1 MGLKDIV
8 VQKLQAYFGDY
19 VDGLSAA
26 NLEMQAR
33 RHPRPM
39 AGCRRPR
46 RPRPRP
52 RSSLPRLSANRSRC
66 GAFLPQVLA
75 GTIKQ
80 SELSLKAGKEASQP
94 ASQPSCCPTAH
105 CPGRPPLRPHPP
117 PPLIPPGALDALELP
132 IAVRAGRIRTFVVDV
147 PWARLTSQPV
157 VVKIDGVRRT
167 PPAQPPPLSPSDRRL
182 ALRTHPLPATPWRVW
197 RGRATGAGSAT
208 PPGSCDHP
216 LLVVAAVVIV
226 SVPHGRNR
234 ARAGGR

>member
-1 MGLKDIV
+1 MAAAAGGCWLLLHGWIASGGRSGGSRARPLPLARGAVVRAAVGGGRQAAGGCLLAPPAWRAVLPLPAMGLKDIV

-52 RSSLPRLSANRSRC
+52 RSSLPRPSANHSRC

-94 ASQPSCCPTAH
+94 ASQPAQLLPHRPLPRPTPRCALTPPPTSSHQGRWMRWSCRLRCGRGASAPSWWT
-105 CPGRPPLRPHPP
+105 CPGR
-117 PPLIPPGALDALELP
+117 A
-132 IAVRAGRIRTFVVDV
+132 
-147 PWARLTSQPV
+147 
-157 VVKIDGVRRT
+157 
-167 PPAQPPPLSPSDRRL
+167 
-182 ALRTHPLPATPWRVW
+182 
-197 RGRATGAGSAT
+197 
-208 PPGSCDHP
+208 
-216 LLVVAAVVIV
+216 
-226 SVPHGRNR
+226 
-234 ARAGGR
+234 

>member
-1 MGLKDIV
+1 MPKKCPKMTSLPMSASTRARLEGGWLCALPVGREEEEAGGRRQAAGGGLLAPPARRAVPPLPAMGLKDIV

-52 RSSLPRLSANRSRC
+52 RSSLPRPSANHSRC

-117 PPLIPPGALDALELP
+117 PTSSHQGRWMRWSCRLRCGRGASA
-132 IAVRAGRIRTFVVDV
+132 
-147 PWARLTSQPV
+147 
-157 VVKIDGVRRT
+157 
-167 PPAQPPPLSPSDRRL
+167 PSWW
-182 ALRTHPLPATPWRVW
+182 TCP
-197 RGRATGAGSAT
+197 GRA
-208 PPGSCDHP
+208 
-216 LLVVAAVVIV
+216 
-226 SVPHGRNR
+226 
-234 ARAGGR
+234 